1 MLRIPAQEE
10 AMKKTVLFLLSVVFL
25 LASALAM
32 AAEDTSSPGTGNSS
46 EAEMEKKTAAASG
59 LRDVYFAG
67 GCFWGVEY
75 YMQKAPGVISVE
87 SGYTGGSV
95 PAPSY
100 EEVCSD
106 RTGHAEAVR
115 VTFDPTQTTYEAL
128 ARLFF
133 EIHDPEQVNRQGP
146 DIGRQYRSEI
156 FYNSEAQHRT
166 AERLIDELVA
176 KGYDIATRL
185 SPAGPFWKAE
195 DYHQD
200 YYERKGTTPYCHRY
214 TRRF

>member
-1 MLRIPAQEE
+1 MTR
-10 AMKKTVLFLLSVVFL
+10 
-25 LASALAM
+25 
-32 AAEDTSSPGTGNSS
+32 
-46 EAEMEKKTAAASG
+46 
-59 LRDVYFAG
+59 
-67 GCFWGVEY
+67 
-75 YMQKAPGVISVE
+75 
-87 SGYTGGSV
+87 
-95 PAPSY
+95 
-100 EEVCSD
+100 
-106 RTGHAEAVR
+106 
-115 VTFDPTQTTYEAL
+115 
-128 ARLFF
+128 
-133 EIHDPEQVNRQGP
+133 NRS
-146 DIGRQYRSEI
+146 IGRQYRSEI